1 MSAPTAIHGGT
12 APLAAL
18 TSVFTPPCPTT
29 WLLTTTRL
37 LSQYPTFP
45 RRGPE
50 SCDPPSWSSNIAGAG
65 FHFYS
70 PAICP
75 DGFVVGPSC
84 GLTKTRT
91 NEGFPAIAPGE
102 TAVYCVPSG
111 LTCTTDT
118 TDFRGGVWGFARRA
132 TTSGAL
138 VTVGPAL
145 QIRWVEAD
153 LTALE
158 THPLTPGLRFAVT
171 EESPRVTSTAERIRT
186 TLARES
192 SRTSM
197 SSATSTSVPVR
208 TLPTMSLLETVSTSP
223 GGQETTATTGSRI
236 PTPNFDGTIDVT
248 FETADPTTSADP
260 LSSNVGGEEEA
271 AGGIGSLDRG
281 ASIAIIVVVTVA
293 AGILVWMTAFLLIRR
308 RKGRQG
314 VSPVSAKEGGE
325 AGLGPRGGA
334 NMNWATRKAM
344 ALSPIS
350 ELDAGIPARLGSTP
364 NPAELEGDAQLATKP
379 WMHQRSWLRSPSFN
393 YHQNSPRS
401 IQSSRSIRRT
411 IRESFGEKVNDP
423 ATALG
428 RLNIPTALGGMS
440 RSSPTSASP
449 KTGGFWRLPR
459 SPRSPAGASRL
470 SQQWPKP

>member
-18 TSVFTPPCPTT
+18 TTVFTPPCPTT

-37 LSQYPTFP
+37 LSQYPAFP

-102 TAVYCVPSG
+102 TAVYCVPEG

-158 THPLTPGLRFAVT
+158 THPLTPGLRIVTT
-171 EESPRVTSTAERIRT
+171 EERQRTTLVEENPQETSTAESTRATRGQ
-186 TLARES
+186 ES
-192 SRTSM
+192 SQTTM
-197 SSATSTSVPVR
+197 SSPAATSVPVG
-208 TLPTMSLLETVSTSP
+208 TLSTTSASETELPS
-223 GGQETTATTGSRI
+223 ATESRI
-236 PTPNFDGTIDVT
+236 PTPNLDETINVI
-248 FETADPTTSADP
+248 FETADPTIATTTLP
-260 LSSNVGGEEEA
+260 SNVGDEQWS

-281 ASIAIIVVVTVA
+281 ASIAIIVIVTVVS
-293 AGILVWMTAFLLIRR
+293 GIILWLTAFLLLRR
-308 RKGRQG
+308 RKGKQG
-314 VSPVSAKEGGE
+314 SPSVSAKEGGE
-325 AGLGPRGGA
+325 AGFGPSGGG
-334 NMNWATRKAM
+334 NMSRAAKKAM
-344 ALSPIS
+344 NLSPIS
-350 ELDAGIPARLGSTP
+350 ELEAEIPARLGSTP
-364 NPAELEGDAQLATKP
+364 NPAELEGDVQPTAKP

-393 YHQNSPRS
+393 QHQNSPRS

-411 IRESFGEKVNDP
+411 IRESYGSG
-423 ATALG
+423 TAEYPKLVG
-428 RLNIPTALGGMS
+428 RHVKAVSHLRKPEDGQFLE
-440 RSSPTSASP
+440 ASTQP
-449 KTGGFWRLPR
+449 EEPSG
-459 SPRSPAGASRL
+459 SE
-470 SQQWPKP
+470 